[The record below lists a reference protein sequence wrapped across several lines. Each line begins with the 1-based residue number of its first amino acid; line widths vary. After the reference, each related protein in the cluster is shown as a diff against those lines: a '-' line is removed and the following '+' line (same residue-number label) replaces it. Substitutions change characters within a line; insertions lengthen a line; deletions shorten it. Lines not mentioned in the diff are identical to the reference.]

1 MTGDR
6 GGQVGDG
13 KADVVAAGL
22 VKTENI
28 SVRVW
33 RVVERRDEVLQRGTG
48 VVGQLGEEDLG
59 LFFCERTHVGYML
72 WAEVCGVLVMETS

>member
-6 GGQVGDG
+6 GGQVGHG
-13 KADVVAAGL
+13 KADVVTARL

-28 SVRVW
+28 SVGIW
-33 RVVERRDEVLQRGTG
+33 RVVERCDEVLQRGAG

-59 LFFCERTHVGYML
+59 LFFCERAHVDYVLWGYM
-72 WAEVCGVLVMETS
+72 